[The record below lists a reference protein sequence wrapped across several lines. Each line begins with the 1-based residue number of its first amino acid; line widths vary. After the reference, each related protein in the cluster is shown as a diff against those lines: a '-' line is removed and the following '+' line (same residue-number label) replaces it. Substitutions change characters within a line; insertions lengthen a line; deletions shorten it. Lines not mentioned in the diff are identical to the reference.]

1 MASKLVLA
9 FTDSHLLS
17 AKPSAT
23 LEQDETP
30 GASYSLLGTGEGKS
44 SCICSTDLWHTKKI
58 KVQLFHMFTARCS
71 LYFCDTKKIIYILKN
86 TPKSFRF

>member
-44 SCICSTDLWHTKKI
+44 SCICSTDLWHTKKNQSPAFPHVHC
-58 KVQLFHMFTARCS
+58 KMFS
-71 LYFCDTKKIIYILKN
+71 VLL
-86 TPKSFRF
+86 